1 MNLKDKIKNKGH
13 VFGTWAMMAGST
25 NADAISKSGLDFI
38 VLDLEHGTLSYSDC
52 ENMVRAIDQNGCS
65 SIIRIGEFSN
75 NKVLH
80 ALDLGAK
87 SILVPNVSDATMTR
101 KIINS
106 AYYYPLGNR
115 GLSPYTTCHSF
126 NHSNLK
132 DSLKK
137 NNEEIFVGI
146 LIESIEGINNL
157 DEILEVEGLDLIYL
171 GLYDISISMGYEGDL
186 NNKEMNELINKFIQ
200 KIDNSKRKIYKG
212 IFVNSIERA
221 KYFRDLNFEFIAYIA
236 DCYAIREF
244 YSEKINLFNNK

>member
-1 MNLKDKIKNKGH
+1 MNLKDKINKKGH

-25 NADAISKSGLDFI
+25 NADAISRSGLDFV
-38 VLDLEHGTLSYSDC
+38 VLDLEHGALSYSDC
-52 ENMVRAIDQNGCS
+52 ENMVRAINYNNCDP
-65 SIIRIGEFSN
+65 IIRIGEFSN

-80 ALDLGAK
+80 ALELGAK
-87 SILVPNVSDATMTR
+87 SILVPNVSDAEMT
-101 KIINS
+101 KNIINS

-132 DSLKK
+132 DSLKN
-137 NNEEIFVGI
+137 NNEDIFVGI
-146 LIESIEGINNL
+146 LIESIEGINKL

-171 GLYDISISMGYEGDL
+171 GLYDISISMGFGGDL
-186 NNKEMNELINKFIQ
+186 CNKEINDLIDKFIQ
-200 KIDNSKRKIYKG
+200 KIDNSKKNIFKG

-221 KYFRDLNFEFIAYIA
+221 KYFRDLNFEFIAYVA

-244 YSEKINLFNNK
+244 YAEKIDLFNNK